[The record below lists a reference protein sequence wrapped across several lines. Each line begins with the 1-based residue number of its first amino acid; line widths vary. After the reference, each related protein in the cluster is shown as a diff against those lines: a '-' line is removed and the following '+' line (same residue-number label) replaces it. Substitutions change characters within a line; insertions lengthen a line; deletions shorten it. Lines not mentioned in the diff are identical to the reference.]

1 MTIIQRDALHAFIDR
16 QLVRIET
23 TPVPPELAELGA
35 CERFGPDEIAALWC
49 GAGIASQIGLALM
62 LDPGAFVDP
71 WPDVDAE
78 AALGALVQPPGDG
91 GSSPAA
97 A

>member
-1 MTIIQRDALHAFIDR
+1 MTTIQRDALHAFIDR

-35 CERFGPDEIAALWC
+35 GERFRSDEIAALWC

-62 LDPGAFVDP
+62 LDPGVFVEP
-71 WPDVDAE
+71 WPIGE
-78 AALGALVQPPGDG
+78 RMAA
-91 GSSPAA
+91 
-97 A
+97 